1 MAKQRARSVRRQR
14 ASVRERLRNHPLERV
29 RRRIADL
36 SNRVDETES
45 RIVRLEKQEKQ
56 MAKDAGA
63 LKGELA
69 QLTQDF
75 DTETTAVA
83 SRLDAQAAAIQ
94 ELKTKAEQGDGVT
107 PDDLQAVLDG
117 LSPISERLKA
127 LGADPAEPIPP
138 EEPPVV

>member
-1 MAKQRARSVRRQR
+1 
-14 ASVRERLRNHPLERV
+14 
-29 RRRIADL
+29 
-36 SNRVDETES
+36 
-45 RIVRLEKQEKQ
+45 